1 MSSVIADE
9 YDRTDTAY
17 SVVDLGLGLA
27 DDVSLTDLTSWQQ
40 QVLVDTWQPG
50 EQDLADFDPV
60 VHSII
65 GDSGKPGFSTFLSVN
80 LEKLS
85 VQRFPVLFT
94 NYSMVY
100 QQPYGLGEGKFE
112 VLGGD
117 GKFYLVHTSLDF
129 LPHGM
134 YE

>member
-1 MSSVIADE
+1 M
-9 YDRTDTAY
+9 
-17 SVVDLGLGLA
+17 
-27 DDVSLTDLTSWQQ
+27 
-40 QVLVDTWQPG
+40 DTWQPG
-50 EQDLADFDPV
+50 EQDLVDFDPV

-117 GKFYLVHTSLDF
+117 RKFYLVHTSLDF

>member
-17 SVVDLGLGLA
+17 SVVDPGLA
-27 DDVSLTDLTSWQQ
+27 DDVSLTDLTPSQQ

-50 EQDLADFDPV
+50 EQDLVDFDPV

-100 QQPYGLGEGKFE
+100 Q
-112 VLGGD
+112 
-117 GKFYLVHTSLDF
+117 
-129 LPHGM
+129 
-134 YE
+134 